1 MILYKSLVGF
11 QWLKTD
17 RYPPLQDRFNEIK
30 EGLLDWVLDKSLIKE
45 EKFNQI
51 TKKVVCQRERM
62 SCQGYDSSL

>member
-30 EGLLDWVLDKSLIKE
+30 EGLLDWVLDKTLIKE

-51 TKKVVCQRERM
+51 TKKVICSERENDM
-62 SCQGYDSSL
+62 SRI

>member
-51 TKKVVCQRERM
+51 TKKVICSERDNDM
-62 SCQGYDSSL
+62 SRI